1 MNQGRTGEAMSVMNV
16 QMNSEEDNLA
26 LLQRCRTNDP
36 EACSELFSRYN
47 RRIFN
52 TAYRI
57 LGEEASAEDA
67 LQETLLNVYR
77 GLSNFRGDS
86 KISTWISRITINV
99 CLGMLRKG
107 KSKQTVELEEES
119 AKELAAESNPYI
131 DPLEHACGAELRSL
145 VAEAFHRMTGK
156 QGIVV
161 RLHDLE
167 GNTIQEIARIIK
179 CPVGT
184 VKSRLFYGRQEFK
197 EIFKSLLNS
206 GFHRAVLN

>member
-1 MNQGRTGEAMSVMNV
+1 MSVYSL
-16 QMNSEEDNLA
+16 QTNSEEDNRA
-26 LLQRCRTNDP
+26 LLQRCRTRDP
-36 EACSELFSRYN
+36 EACTELFSRYN
-47 RRIFN
+47 RKIFN

-67 LQETLLNVYR
+67 LQETLLNIYR
-77 GLSNFRGDS
+77 GLSSFRGDS

-99 CLGMLRKG
+99 CLGMLRRSRNKP
-107 KSKQTVELEEES
+107 TVELEENS
-119 AKELAAESNPYI
+119 AHELPAQINQYL
-131 DPLEHACGAELRSL
+131 DPLEYASGAELRSL
-145 VAEAFHRMTGK
+145 VTEAFRRMSDK

-167 GNTIQEIARIIK
+167 ENTIQDIARILK

-197 EIFKSLLNS
+197 DIFTSLLNS
-206 GFHRAVLN
+206 GFRRAVLN

>member
-1 MNQGRTGEAMSVMNV
+1 MSFNSLPT
-16 QMNSEEDNLA
+16 NSEEDNQV
-26 LLQRCRTNDP
+26 LLHKCRTNDP
-36 EACSELFSRYN
+36 EACTELFSRYN

-99 CLGMLRKG
+99 CLGMLRR
-107 KSKQTVELEEES
+107 SKNRQTVELEENS
-119 AKELAAESNPYI
+119 AQELPAEINQYI
-131 DPLEHACGAELRSL
+131 DPLEYASGAELRSL
-145 VAEAFHRMTGK
+145 VAEAFRRMSQK

-167 GNTIQEIARIIK
+167 GNTIREIAHILK

-197 EIFKSLLNS
+197 DIFNSLLNS
-206 GFHRAVLN
+206 GFRRAVLN

>member
-1 MNQGRTGEAMSVMNV
+1 MQAIETQPNEEINV
-16 QMNSEEDNLA
+16 AILNRCLA
-26 LLQRCRTNDP
+26 NDP
-36 EACSELFSRYN
+36 DACNELFTRYN

-77 GLSNFRGDS
+77 GISNFRGDS
-86 KISTWISRITINV
+86 KVSTWISRITINV

-107 KSKQTVELEEES
+107 KNKQYVELEDES
-119 AKELAAESNPYI
+119 ARELPAEPTPFT
-131 DPLEHACGAELRSL
+131 DPLAHTSLEELRSF
-145 VAEAFHRMTGK
+145 VQETFERMSEK

-161 RLHDLE
+161 RLHDME
-167 GNTIQEIARIIK
+167 GHTIQEIAEIID
-179 CPVGT
+179 CPIGT

-197 EIFKSLLNS
+197 ALFNSLGNGGFKTPPAILN
-206 GFHRAVLN
+206 

>member
-1 MNQGRTGEAMSVMNV
+1 MPAYSL
-16 QMNSEEDNLA
+16 QMNTEEDNQA
-26 LLQRCRTNDP
+26 LLGKCRNNDP
-36 EACSELFSRYN
+36 EACTELFSRYQ

-57 LGEEASAEDA
+57 LGEESSAEDA

-86 KISTWISRITINV
+86 KVSTWISRITINV
-99 CLGMLRKG
+99 CLGMLRRSKN
-107 KSKQTVELEEES
+107 KQTVELEENS
-119 AKELAAESNPYI
+119 AQELPAEINQYI
-131 DPLEHACGAELRSL
+131 DPLEYASGAELRSL
-145 VAEAFHRMTGK
+145 VAEAFRKMSVK

-167 GNTIQEIARIIK
+167 GNTIQEIARILK

-197 EIFKSLLNS
+197 DIFNALLNS
-206 GFHRAVLN
+206 GFRRAMLN